1 MGFDSTRGRHDGW
14 QWSRAAGRGA
24 TTRRDKLRSGCA
36 EVCLT
41 RHDNGTTAGGPGRLA
56 RDATT
61 RGTTTARR
69 RAVATTRATRRH
81 DDGTTAGSGLGRL
94 ARGYRASGAAT
105 AQRLSSHPVRGSSSQ
120 CSSQS
125 ANSHRAASRKLR
137 SGCAE
142 VLSRRASDQLPAEQS
157 FPPSSARVPSKRRRN
172 CPNASH
178 RIRFVAL
185 RAKSRPNLQTR
196 SVTAPRWRRLPIAP
210 GSTQSLSHRAA
221 AAQPPLGSA
230 QDSRFHREHLAHPP
244 RRLAHPPRSLRCRYR
259 AGAAKLH
266 ISLRQL
272 CSLLSLLL
280 SVHLSV
286 IGRARIP
293 SAALQVIIR
302 APSHATTSHEMN
314 EILGSMQRHT

>member
-1 MGFDSTRGRHDGW
+1 MTAARIEGGFRQHARKARRLAVVSGGW
-14 QWSRAAGRGA
+14 ARRDA
-24 TTRRDKLRSGCA
+24 RRDKLRSGCA

-142 VLSRRASDQLPAEQS
+142 VLSRRASDQLAAEQS
-157 FPPSSARVPSKRRRN
+157 FPPSSPRVPSKRRRN
-172 CPNASH
+172 CPSASH
-178 RIRFVAL
+178 RILFVAP
-185 RAKSRPNLQTR
+185 RANVRPKVPTPTEQQVA
-196 SVTAPRWRRLPIAP
+196 SCAVAAPKFYGQLEHEQAP
-210 GSTQSLSHRAA
+210 G
-221 AAQPPLGSA
+221 G
-230 QDSRFHREHLAHPP
+230 
-244 RRLAHPPRSLRCRYR
+244 
-259 AGAAKLH
+259 G
-266 ISLRQL
+266 
-272 CSLLSLLL
+272 LL
-280 SVHLSV
+280 
-286 IGRARIP
+286 
-293 SAALQVIIR
+293 
-302 APSHATTSHEMN
+302 
-314 EILGSMQRHT
+314 